1 MLIQFCFKNFK
12 SFRDDTIL
20 DLSATKIT
28 ENSNHVIHIG
38 TEKILPIAAI
48 YGANA
53 SGKSNVVDAFR
64 FMAIYVLD
72 SFAYGGENDDK
83 KSRSKRLKQTP
94 FFLIQQAK
102 KMFRPLKYISFLL
115 KTKEANAITMVL
127 LWIKMAL

>member
-83 KSRSKRLKQTP
+83 
-94 FFLIQQAK
+94 IQQAK